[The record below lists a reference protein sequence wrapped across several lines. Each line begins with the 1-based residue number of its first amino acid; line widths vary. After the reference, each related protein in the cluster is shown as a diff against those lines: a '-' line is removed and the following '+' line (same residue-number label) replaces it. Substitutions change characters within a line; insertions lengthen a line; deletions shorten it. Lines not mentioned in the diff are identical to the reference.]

1 MKNLRTV
8 IIVNAFLILL
18 FVSSNYAVWT
28 QFNSDHDLGFSRWN
42 PFWIQDNISGGLV
55 NGNFIGIGASII
67 MPNYPFWL
75 FFVSIAV
82 NFYLISRLQ
91 RNKEAN
97 SIV

>member
-55 NGNFIGIGASII
+55 NGNFISIGASII
-67 MPNYPFWL
+67 MPNYPFWP